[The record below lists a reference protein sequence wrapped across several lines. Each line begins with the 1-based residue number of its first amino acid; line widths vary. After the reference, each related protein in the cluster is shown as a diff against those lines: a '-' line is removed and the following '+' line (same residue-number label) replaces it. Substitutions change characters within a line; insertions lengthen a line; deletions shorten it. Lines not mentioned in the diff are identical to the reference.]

1 MEGTVMT
8 TRIDVDKIV
17 VDDDGRIYPEAAAAL
32 IDEVQEYRRLLD
44 QGREIVWASEH
55 DHADGARL
63 RMYGTKHVWLARVSS
78 ALGESPPQYVDRL
91 YMPEESE

>member
-1 MEGTVMT
+1 MT
-8 TRIDVDKIV
+8 TRIDIDKLALNE
-17 VDDDGRIYPEAAAAL
+17 DGRISPEAAAAL
-32 IDEVQEYRRLLD
+32 IDEVQAYRRLLE

-55 DHADGARL
+55 DHSDGARL
-63 RMYGTKHVWLARVSS
+63 RMYGTKHVWLARVSG

>member
-1 MEGTVMT
+1 MT
-8 TRIDVDKIV
+8 TRIDIDKIKL
-17 VDDDGRIYPEAAAAL
+17 DENGRISPTAAAAL
-32 IDEVQEYRRLLD
+32 IDEVQDYRRLLE

-55 DHADGARL
+55 HHGDGARL

-91 YMPEESE
+91 YMTEESE